1 MMGLGHS
8 DWSFV
13 ADTLGTGVEGVDGDE
28 PLKLSDVKGLISSW
42 RVRRRKATG
51 RQRCPSKRAT
61 NAKQYLRKL

>member
-1 MMGLGHS
+1 MGLGHR

-13 ADTLGTGVEGVDGDE
+13 ANILGTGVGGVDGDE

-51 RQRCPSKRAT
+51 RQRFQSK
-61 NAKQYLRKL
+61 